1 MQLILFGPPGI
12 GKGTQSALL
21 VERLGLKHVSTG
33 DLLRGAIRGGTA
45 LGQQAK
51 AFIDAGRL
59 VPGALVRGIA
69 NERLAEIGYD
79 NVILDGYPRT
89 VEQAEW
95 VDEDFAAAGHPI
107 TVVVSITG
115 DNEVIVERLAAR
127 GRPDDAPDIVRKRLA
142 VYAAETAPVV
152 RSRKSGYALGT
163 MPRWAAFAARFWVD
177 PKSSRFSV
185 SDSWVR
191 RSSLR

>member
-1 MQLILFGPPGI
+1 MLPRTMQLILFGPPGI

-142 VYAAETAPVV
+142 VYAAETAPVEDHYRQAGLLV
-152 RSRKSGYALGT
+152 T
-163 MPRWAAFAARFWVD
+163 VD
-177 PKSSRFSV
+177 GEGDVEEVYGRIVQAIESV
-185 SDSWVR
+185 LVER
-191 RSSLR
+191 